1 MPMSL
6 EFLEHGTL
14 AKTPYFII
22 GRTCRDTVLPKI
34 KKLMASGIPIW
45 IYSGYTD
52 GRVSVTATQYSLK
65 NSGCSKDSMVLLVP
79 PW

>member
-1 MPMSL
+1 MMYILSANQQCSSSVTDVNYL
-6 EFLEHGTL
+6 
-14 AKTPYFII
+14 YF
-22 GRTCRDTVLPKI
+22 
-34 KKLMASGIPIW
+34 
-45 IYSGYTD
+45 SGYTD